1 MSARTGK
8 RKKVRAALWY
18 AVCFCL
24 VVPVMFPVLY
34 AFLGSFRTAGEFS
47 RLPPALFPDSFL
59 HFDSYV
65 QVFTRVPMARYFLN
79 SLGTTVLVC
88 AVKMCLSILAAYA
101 FAFFDFRLKNV
112 LFILILGTMMLPA
125 DTLII
130 TNYRTVSRLGLT
142 NTWLGIA
149 VVSFAG
155 ASQMF
160 MLRQA
165 FIQAP
170 SALRDAAFLDGCGDL
185 RFLWRILVPVCRP
198 VVITLLMQ
206 AFVAQWNAYLWPLLV
221 TDSDTMRTVQ
231 VGITMLTG
239 AEDTNYQVVL
249 AGACAAMAPPVILFI
264 TVRRRLA
271 ASMTR
276 GAVAD

>member
-1 MSARTGK
+1 MNA
-8 RKKVRAALWY
+8 RKKIRKNARSALWS
-18 AVCFCL
+18 VLCFCL
-24 VVPVMFPVLY
+24 AVPVVFPVLY

-59 HFDSYV
+59 NFDSYV

-79 SLGTTVLVC
+79 SLGTTALVC
-88 AVKMCLSILAAYA
+88 AVKICLSILAAYA
-101 FAFFDFRLKNV
+101 FAFFEFRLKDL
-112 LFILILGTMMLPA
+112 LFVVILGTMMLPA

-130 TNYRTVSRLGLT
+130 TNYRTVSRMGLT
-142 NTWLGIA
+142 NTWLGVAI
-149 VVSFAG
+149 VSFAG

-165 FIQAP
+165 F
-170 SALRDAAFLDGCGDL
+170 LDGCGDV

-206 AFVAQWNAYLWPLLV
+206 AFVAQWNAYLWPLMV
-221 TDSDTMRTVQ
+221 TDSDAMRTVQ

-239 AEDTNYQVVL
+239 AEDANYQVVL
-249 AGACAAMAPPVILFI
+249 AGACAAMAPPVVLFI
-264 TVRRRLA
+264 TVRNRLT

-276 GAVAD
+276 GAVSD